1 MSASIHGDKAYNAFL
16 KEQGCWSYT
25 KEGSRWTE
33 GRRWKEESRLDVKGL
48 SEDRFS
54 VFINDD
60 ISFYLVFDG
69 HGGILAS
76 QFCEDNLISQIY
88 PLIKRCLEKCK
99 VEKKPNITILEE
111 IRKILNQAI
120 LDFDKELYEFL
131 KGERVKKKNEEIEE
145 EIRLKVLQERI
156 WEIFNNMVPEER
168 DRARGL
174 LEAGCDDE
182 TYAFRKDFKKKHFSE
197 LTDDEFTELRR
208 NISPTP
214 SRSNSYISDEFDE
227 FNNVGTTVSGI
238 IFFKDLKG
246 GLSINI
252 GDSQT
257 TLLTKKVDGTSIDVP
272 LSHPHRPDDTSEIER
287 IVKAGGRV
295 YARKIFDKMNKWICV
310 SRAFGDFSFK
320 NLNGSEV
327 YHLKPDTILT
337 AEPGIE
343 IFEINKNDTNIFTV
357 CTDGISDHS
366 TMSQIHTIVSNAID
380 KGEDPA
386 EKLCESSFFKRDDL
400 TAIVIKL
407 GPE

>member
-1 MSASIHGDKAYNAFL
+1 MSAIIDKVYNASL
-16 KEQGCWSYT
+16 GEQGCWSCT
-25 KEGSRWTE
+25 IE
-33 GRRWKEESRLDVKGL
+33 GRRWKVKG
-48 SEDRFS
+48 SNEDRFS
-54 VFINDD
+54 VSINDE
-60 ISFYLVFDG
+60 ISFYFAFDG
-69 HGGILAS
+69 HGGNLAS
-76 QFCEDNLISQIY
+76 QYCKDNFIRFVFSRF
-88 PLIKRCLEKCK
+88 KRHLEKCK
-99 VEKKPNITILEE
+99 VEKKPSITILEE

-145 EIRLKVLQERI
+145 EIRLKVLQEKI
-156 WEIFNNMVPEER
+156 WEIFNNMEPEESAL
-168 DRARGL
+168 ARGR
-174 LEAGCDDE
+174 LEAGCGEEIYD
-182 TYAFRKDFKKKHFSE
+182 FRKDFKKKHFE
-197 LTDDEFTELRR
+197 DLTDDEFTELRR

-214 SRSNSYISDEFDE
+214 SRSNSCISDEFDE

-295 YARKIFDKMNKWICV
+295 HARKIFNKMNKWICV
-310 SRAFGDFSFK
+310 SRAFGDFNFK
-320 NLNGSEV
+320 NLDGSEV

-343 IFEINKNDTNIFTV
+343 IFEINPTDSLTFTI
-357 CTDGISDHS
+357 CTDGISDHF

-386 EKLCESSFFKRDDL
+386 KELCKSSFIKTSDDV

-407 GPE
+407 EPE